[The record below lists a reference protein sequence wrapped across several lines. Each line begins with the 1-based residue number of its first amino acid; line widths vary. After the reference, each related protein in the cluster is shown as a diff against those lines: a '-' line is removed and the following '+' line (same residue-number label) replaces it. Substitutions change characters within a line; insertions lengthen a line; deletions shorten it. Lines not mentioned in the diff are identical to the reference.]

1 MAETWNVLKRSNK
14 CVKLWRPALA
24 NIVAGM
30 AGVQLCAAVSHHSC
44 STGPQITKTCYIVFL
59 SMPKPLALKQARVL
73 QLFSYIRDI
82 NIHQSPDPRIYI
94 QQISPTTC
102 FHVCLHVSIGT
113 IKNKVFFF
121 FILPWNIP
129 SLLGKY
135 SIILLAW
142 ECKCGWLPIPQEE
155 VLDFRGF

>member
-1 MAETWNVLKRSNK
+1 M
-14 CVKLWRPALA
+14 WRPALA

-121 FILPWNIP
+121 FHSTLEYPFSFRKIFNNLI
-129 SLLGKY
+129 SLRVQV
-135 SIILLAW
+135 
-142 ECKCGWLPIPQEE
+142 WLTSHSARGS
-155 VLDFRGF
+155 FRLQRFLNDPLSTTSNNFFF